1 MTSKACENKCFSG
14 YLARLGGQR
23 LAGTVVVEM
32 ASGKAASK
40 RNCNRWIITYKAI
53 AVIMAPMI
61 MQIARHGNAQAY

>member
-1 MTSKACENKCFSG
+1 M
-14 YLARLGGQR
+14 
-23 LAGTVVVEM
+23 AGTVVVEM

-61 MQIARHGNAQAY
+61 MQIARHGNAQAH